1 MGGKEVGGR
10 GRWRGGRERTLIS
23 LLAPSTSM
31 TTSLALHFSLHPPS
45 PPSHRLSSSFCC
57 CWEAHLRSGSFH
69 YHNPLFP
76 LLVAVLTHG
85 YWCCSVL
92 QCVAVCCSLL
102 QFVVVCCSVLQ
113 CVAVCCSVFCSVLQ
127 CDALLLMRI
136 FFFPLQF
143 FQLLAAMRRKTGFAL
158 VSIHH
163 IAIHCNT
170 LQYSATHCNT
180 TPVSMHHTATHCNAP
195 QHTATNCN
203 TLQHTAIQINDNA
216 THCITLQ
223 HTATHR
229 NAPQHH
235 ATHWNTLEH
244 TATHC
249 NTLQHTAIHTG
260 VNSSKI
266 RRATKIIHTGVN
278 LIVLFFK
285 ILLGG
290 KKIQ

>member
-113 CVAVCCSVFCSVLQ
+113 CVAVCCSVLQ
-127 CDALLLMRI
+127 CVAVWCTAADANLFFSSSVFPAASSNEKENRI
-136 FFFPLQF
+136 
-143 FQLLAAMRRKTGFAL
+143 RTG
-158 VSIHH
+158 VNSSH
-163 IAIHCNT
+163 
-170 LQYSATHCNT
+170 
-180 TPVSMHHTATHCNAP
+180 
-195 QHTATNCN
+195 CN
-203 TLQHTAIQINDNA
+203 TLQHTTILCNTLQHHTGVNA
-216 THCITLQ
+216 SHCNTLQ

-229 NAPQHH
+229 NKLQHIATHCNSNQWQCNTLHH
-235 ATHWNTLEH
+235 AATHRNTPQRTATPCYTLEH
-244 TATHC
+244 TGTHC
-249 NTLQHTAIHTG
+249 NTLQHTATHCDPH
-260 VNSSKI
+260 
-266 RRATKIIHTGVN
+266 RCQ
-278 LIVLFFK
+278 LFK
-285 ILLGG
+285 N
-290 KKIQ
+290 